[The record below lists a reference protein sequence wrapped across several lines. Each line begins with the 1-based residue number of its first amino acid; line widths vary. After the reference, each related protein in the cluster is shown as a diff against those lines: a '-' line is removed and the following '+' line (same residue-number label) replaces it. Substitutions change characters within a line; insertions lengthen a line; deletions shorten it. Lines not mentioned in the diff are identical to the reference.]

1 MARNLLRGIDRIM
14 SFEMQGLSEFQR
26 DLLKVANK
34 RLPKETKK
42 VMRKAGSKART
53 HVARKA
59 RSKVKKK
66 TGNYHKKF
74 KRGKVFVN
82 KNGETVVRIINSS
95 PHAHLIEYGYRQVV
109 QNGRKDKDKDYR
121 AYKRAGEEVGFVR
134 GQHIVREGMDDF
146 DNSGQYEG
154 ILSDWLDQLLK
165 DGKL

>member
-1 MARNLLRGIDRIM
+1 MDLEINGLTELQKSLL
-14 SFEMQGLSEFQR
+14 E
-26 DLLKVANK
+26 VAQK

-59 RSKVKKK
+59 RAKVKKK

-82 KNGETVVRIINSS
+82 EHGETVVRVINSS
-95 PHAHLIEYGYRQVV
+95 PHAHLIEDGHRQVTKDGREIGFV
-109 QNGRKDKDKDYR
+109 PGRKVMK
-121 AYKRAGEEVGFVR
+121 
-134 GQHIVREGMDDF
+134 EGMDDF
-146 DNSGQYEG
+146 DNSGQYTE
-154 ILSDWLDQLLK
+154 ILSDWLDQLLR